1 MKHILALLFM
11 LCSVFVNA
19 EEIWIDVR
27 TIEEF
32 EAGHLAQVNHLIP
45 YDEVRNSKVISEL
58 DRNSEVLLYCRSG
71 QRASVARKALMDLG
85 FTNVVN
91 MGSLENARQYV
102 QTSSTKP

>member
-11 LCSVFVNA
+11 LCSVFVYA

-32 EAGHLAQVNHLIP
+32 EAGHLAQVDHLIP
-45 YDEVRNSKVISEL
+45 YDEIRKNKKINEL
-58 DRNSEVLLYCRSG
+58 DKNSEILLYCRSG

-102 QTSSTKP
+102 QANTVQP